1 MSSVSIQLGIFV
13 LCNTTTQWQV
23 TVCIRHAIL
32 CIKTLQYKNVNAIN
46 KKNVSLNVFMKCKNT
61 NEGQLNYVNYSIFSC
76 TKSWTKTI
84 YI

>member
-1 MSSVSIQLGIFV
+1 MSIQLGIFV

-61 NEGQLNYVNYSIFSC
+61 NEGQLNVNYSIFSC

>member
-1 MSSVSIQLGIFV
+1 MSQVLKYLHVSSVSIQLGIFV

-46 KKNVSLNVFMKCKNT
+46 KKNESLNVFMKYKLS
-61 NEGQLNYVNYSIFSC
+61 QLNGPNS
-76 TKSWTKTI
+76 
-84 YI
+84 

>member
-1 MSSVSIQLGIFV
+1 MSRVLKYLHLNVSSVSIQLGIFV

-46 KKNVSLNVFMKCKNT
+46 KK
-61 NEGQLNYVNYSIFSC
+61 IFP
-76 TKSWTKTI
+76 
-84 YI
+84 

>member
-1 MSSVSIQLGIFV
+1 MSQVLKYLNVSSVSIQLGIFV

-46 KKNVSLNVFMKCKNT
+46 KKNVSLNVFMKCKKKQMKGN
-61 NEGQLNYVNYSIFSC
+61 
-76 TKSWTKTI
+76 
-84 YI
+84 